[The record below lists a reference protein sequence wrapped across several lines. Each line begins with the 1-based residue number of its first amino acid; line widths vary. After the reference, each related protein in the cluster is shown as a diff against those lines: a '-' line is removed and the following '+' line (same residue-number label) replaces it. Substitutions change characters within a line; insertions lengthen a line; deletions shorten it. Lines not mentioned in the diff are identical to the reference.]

1 MKTEKKSKKEGKK
14 ERYWARLEPGTFGS
28 MRLYLTLHH

>member
-1 MKTEKKSKKEGKK
+1 MKTEKKVRKKDQ
-14 ERYWARLEPGTFGS
+14 ERYWAGLEPGTFGS